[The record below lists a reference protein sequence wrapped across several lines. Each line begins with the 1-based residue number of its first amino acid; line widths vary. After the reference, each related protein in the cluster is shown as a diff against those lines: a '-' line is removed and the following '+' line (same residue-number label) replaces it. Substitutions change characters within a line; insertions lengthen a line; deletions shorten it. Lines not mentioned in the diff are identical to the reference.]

1 VREALA
7 WTNVERAVVAW
18 LASASGLPVFTE
30 TGPEAPVPR
39 VRVQRTGGAENGL
52 DRDVDVEVTVY
63 AASRAGLWSAC
74 AAVETAMASLA
85 ANGTPYVDDVTTAFA
100 FAADGD
106 AARPARTAL
115 ATFTLTVRP
124 TR

>member
-1 VREALA
+1 VREVLGWA
-7 WTNVERAVVAW
+7 NVERVVVTW
-18 LASASGLPVFTE
+18 LAESTNLPVFTE

-39 VRVQRTGGAENGL
+39 VRVERVGGAGAGL
-52 DRDVDVEVTVY
+52 DRDVDIEVTVY
-63 AASRAGLWSAC
+63 AASRAELWAAC
-74 AAVETAMASLA
+74 AAVDTAMADLA
-85 ANGTPYVDDVTTAFA
+85 ANGAPYVDDVTTAFG

-106 AARPARTAL
+106 EARPARNAL